1 MGARRDQGV
10 RASPWNGRALDLEP
24 LLRHLSQPVPP
35 AFEPAPYVR
44 RRTPGMDAR
53 PAGRNLRPSP
63 LDCIWRAA
71 GAVHP
76 MSLRTRLI
84 IAFLLLSV
92 VPLSAVTFLSYT
104 SSVRA
109 FEQAAQRE
117 ATESAADVSRRME
130 MVTADV
136 GRRMDRLFV
145 AGTGSPQRPFNP
157 DPRTVRE
164 SVAPLLGDTA
174 ALVDRVEFH
183 PAPDVPAPPAPAIAT
198 DSIPIPIPP
207 SIPRRG
213 GSGRGGPDGPPR
225 EGRRGPPPP
234 GSEVI
239 VMDIPRIVEEA
250 TRAAAA
256 AGVAPADPKIGKL
269 VEQRIEQQLAAN
281 QASLTRMA
289 EMLTREAAS
298 RADSSRLPIDVQGR
312 NVEVAVQKDGRVIG
326 RANAMLNMDR
336 TLRMVLGFARRDQG
350 EISFAIDRTGAL
362 YTSETKDKPRLQ
374 ALGVER
380 TALVAAEGTPRR
392 TGDWIIVARRAP
404 GGIIFGIARPVGES
418 LREIRRASVR
428 NLGFGML
435 VISLA
440 FIGIVPI
447 SHRMTQHL
455 ATLTTGVRQLAG
467 GDFHTRVRVRSKDEF
482 GALASAFN
490 QMAED
495 LERHEAAAVD
505 QERMRRELELSRLI
519 QTEMLPRGPL
529 RAGAAEIAGVSIPA
543 RQVGGDFFNY
553 FVLPDG
559 RLALLVGD
567 VSGKGVSAALL
578 MANIQATLR
587 ARLPHETNLAQLA
600 DRLDRELDQNTP
612 GGVYLTLFLGILE
625 TDARLLHYV
634 NAGHNPQFVVRR
646 HGGIEALSSTG
657 MPIALYAGHG
667 YTASQVTLEAGDL
680 LFFYTDGLVEAENA
694 AGDMIGAERL
704 QIMLATEQAGE
715 IPTVLQRIED
725 QVAEFRGKI
734 ELFDDATMMALRIS

>member
-1 MGARRDQGV
+1 
-10 RASPWNGRALDLEP
+10 
-24 LLRHLSQPVPP
+24 
-35 AFEPAPYVR
+35 
-44 RRTPGMDAR
+44 
-53 PAGRNLRPSP
+53 
-63 LDCIWRAA
+63 
-71 GAVHP
+71 

-117 ATESAADVSRRME
+117 ATESATEVSRRME

-145 AGTGSPQRPFNP
+145 AGTGSPERPFNP
-157 DPRTVRE
+157 DPQTVRE

-183 PAPDVPAPPAPAIAT
+183 PSPDVPAPPDPAVLT
-198 DSIPIPIPP
+198 DSVAVPIPP
-207 SIPRRG
+207 APPRG
-213 GSGRGGPDGPPR
+213 PGFGRGGGRPPG
-225 EGRRGPPPP
+225 EGRRRQPP

-256 AGVAPADPKIGKL
+256 AGGGEMDSKIGKL
-269 VEQRIEQQLAAN
+269 VEKRIEQQLAAS
-281 QASLTRMA
+281 QAGLTKMA
-289 EMLTREAAS
+289 EALTREATARS
-298 RADSSRLPIDVQGR
+298 ESSRIPVDVQGR

-362 YTSETKDKPRLQ
+362 YTPDNADKGRLQ

-392 TGDWIIVARRAP
+392 TGDWIVVARRAP

-418 LREIRRASVR
+418 LRVIRRTSVR

-435 VISLA
+435 VIALA
-440 FIGIVPI
+440 FIGIIPI

-455 ATLTTGVRQLAG
+455 TTLTSGVRQLAG
-467 GDFHTRVRVRSKDEF
+467 GDFHTRVPVRSRDEF
-482 GALASAFN
+482 GALAGAFN

-505 QERMRRELELSRLI
+505 QERLRRELELSRLI
-519 QTEMLPRGPL
+519 QTEMLPRRPL
-529 RAGAAEIAGVSIPA
+529 TSGSAEIAGVSIPA

-587 ARLPHETNLAQLA
+587 ARLPHETDLAQLA
-600 DRLDRELDQNTP
+600 DRLDRELDTP
-612 GGVYLTLFLGILE
+612 GGVYLTLFLAILE
-625 TDARLLHYV
+625 TDGRLLRYV

-646 HGGIEALSSTG
+646 RGGIEALSSTG

-667 YTASQVTLEAGDL
+667 YTESRTALEAGDL

-694 AGDMIGAERL
+694 AGDMIGPERL
-704 QIMLATEQAGE
+704 QAMLVEEQARDIG
-715 IPTVLQRIED
+715 
-725 QVAEFRGKI
+725 QVMRHVEQQVTLFRGEV
-734 ELFDDATMMALRIS
+734 ELRDDATMMALRIS

>member
-1 MGARRDQGV
+1 
-10 RASPWNGRALDLEP
+10 
-24 LLRHLSQPVPP
+24 
-35 AFEPAPYVR
+35 
-44 RRTPGMDAR
+44 
-53 PAGRNLRPSP
+53 
-63 LDCIWRAA
+63 
-71 GAVHP
+71 

-117 ATESAADVSRRME
+117 ATESATEVSRRME

-145 AGTGSPQRPFNP
+145 AGTGSPERPFNP
-157 DPRTVRE
+157 DPQTVRE

-183 PAPDVPAPPAPAIAT
+183 PSPDVPAPPSPAVLT
-198 DSIPIPIPP
+198 DSVPVPIPP
-207 SIPRRG
+207 STPRG
-213 GSGRGGPDGPPR
+213 PAFGRRAPGD
-225 EGRRGPPPP
+225 GRRGPPPA
-234 GSEVI
+234 GSQVI

-250 TRAAAA
+250 TRAATA
-256 AGVAPADPKIGKL
+256 AGVAAMDPKIGKL
-269 VEQRIEQQLAAN
+269 VEKRIEQQLAAN
-281 QASLTRMA
+281 QAGLTRMA
-289 EMLTREAAS
+289 EALTREAAARS
-298 RADSSRLPIDVQGR
+298 ESSRIPVDVQGR

-350 EISFAIDRTGAL
+350 EISFAIDRAGAL
-362 YTSETKDKPRLQ
+362 YTPDNEDKGRLQ

-418 LREIRRASVR
+418 LRVIRRTSVR

-435 VISLA
+435 VIALA
-440 FIGIVPI
+440 FIGIIPI

-455 ATLTTGVRQLAG
+455 TTLTSGVRQLAG
-467 GDFHTRVRVRSKDEF
+467 GDFHTRVPVRSSDEF
-482 GALASAFN
+482 GALAGAFN

-519 QTEMLPRGPL
+519 QTEMLPRRPL
-529 RAGAAEIAGVSIPA
+529 TSGSAEIAGVSIPA

-587 ARLPHETNLAQLA
+587 ARLPHETDLAQLA
-600 DRLDRELDQNTP
+600 DRLDRELDTP
-612 GGVYLTLFLGILE
+612 GGVYLTLFLAIL
-625 TDARLLHYV
+625 DIDGRLLRYV

-646 HGGIEALSSTG
+646 RGGIEALSSTG

-667 YTASQVTLEAGDL
+667 YTEARTVLEPGDL
-680 LFFYTDGLVEAENA
+680 LFFYTDGLVEAENE
-694 AGDMIGAERL
+694 AGDMVGSERL
-704 QIMLATEQAGE
+704 QAMLVEEQARD
-715 IPTVLQRIED
+715 IA
-725 QVAEFRGKI
+725 QVMRQVEQQVTLFRGKV
-734 ELFDDATMMALRIS
+734 ELMDDATMMALRIS